1 MKNIDKY
8 TETRTAARD
17 CVDNTSF
24 ADGLFSE
31 QEKEGETK

>member
-24 ADGLFSE
+24 AE
-31 QEKEGETK
+31 PEKEVETK